1 MRRVS
6 ARVTRFQRWRIRRA
20 VLDERAL
27 READQLWEAAQ
38 PDGAELPAGELPDTG
53 QPDTGQLSPE
63 ALGRLAQ
70 ACHVLGW
77 LRFSRFE
84 ALADGAR
91 ISELARCVDFLA
103 GLAGTPAPIPRPLHK
118 ILGPAADPD
127 AQAGLALDLLR
138 AARSATDPP
147 LLDVAILLLSAAV
160 TATPPGHPQGD
171 RRLDHLGL
179 ACHQRYRRDR
189 APEDLALAIE
199 FGEQAVA
206 ATADDHPEKARQL
219 SNLGTAYRDRHD
231 STDEPADLDRA
242 IELGEQ
248 SLALTA
254 DDDPDRYA
262 FLRNL
267 GGAYR
272 DRYESAEAL
281 ADVERAIELGE
292 EALALTPHDELA
304 ASLYN
309 TGGSYL
315 RRFER
320 TGSRADIDRVIE
332 LGERA
337 LSAEPADDHARARSL
352 ALLDI
357 AHRERFEHTGEITD
371 LERSIEYAERALGL
385 TPEDNRDHAIA
396 LDHLGL
402 AYRKRFESTGAL
414 GDLSDAI
421 AYGERA
427 VGITSDS
434 DPRKAGRQ
442 GNLSIA
448 YQRRH
453 GRLGDPADLDRAI
466 ELAESAAAAK
476 AEGHPLRVE
485 ALSHLAVAHR
495 TRYQRTG
502 VLADLER
509 AIELGERAVA
519 GSPQDH
525 IGVLITLGQLS
536 VAYRELF
543 ERRGELSDLERA
555 IETGER
561 AAAMPEDNPRL
572 AVPLANLGPAYQLRF
587 GRTGSPADLERA
599 IEVGERAVRLT
610 PEDHAGSATCLANL
624 GLGYGLRFGLTGARD
639 DLERAIE
646 LGGRALA
653 ATSGDDPGA
662 AARVSNLGRAYRSRF
677 TLDGEPIG
685 PEALHALADRAVN
698 AGTASPSDQ
707 VEARYVVGSLAT
719 GMGEHEL
726 AVDLLDGAVRLLPSV
741 PPRESGWADQEHR
754 IGRYAGLVGQ
764 AVAAHCALG
773 DATGAV
779 RIAELGRGVLLAAQ
793 MDARTDLTELE
804 QSHPELAARFRR
816 LRDQLTT
823 PHGAADDADR
833 IEERRKSWE
842 QHDALVARIRSTPGH
857 GRFLLPPRL
866 SDLRPATAGG
876 AVLLVNAG
884 RQRGD
889 AVIVTAT
896 GDPVLVPLPDLTFA
910 DVNAL
915 ADALLEAT
923 HDTGRLT
930 GPLKKKRVL
939 PEILAW
945 LWDTVVAATL
955 DALPPALPPADS
967 GPRVWWMP
975 TGLLGLFPL
984 HAAGHPGRPGALD
997 AVVSSYTPTLRT
1009 LARTRARLP
1018 TTKRRQLTVALEH
1031 TPGLHDLPGTAVEAA
1046 HLHAVHDGIAP
1057 LTDHHATKDR
1067 VLAAMSEATW
1077 AHFACHATADLAE
1090 PSRGGLRLHDDTLT
1104 LPEISRLRLEQAELA
1119 YLSACST
1126 AHHGARH
1133 ADESLHL
1140 ASAFQLAGFR
1150 HVIASLW
1157 PLDDRVA
1164 AVAAHDLYRGLPGG
1178 GTADDA
1184 ATALH
1189 HVTRGLRE
1197 AHPDR
1202 PDLWAPLIHSGP

>member
-1 MRRVS
+1 M
-6 ARVTRFQRWRIRRA
+6 TRFQRWRISRA
-20 VLDERAL
+20 VLGERAL

-38 PDGAELPAGELPDTG
+38 PDGAELPDTG
-53 QPDTGQLSPE
+53 QPNTGQPGPE
-63 ALGRLAQ
+63 ALGRLAH

-77 LRFSRFE
+77 LHFSRFE
-84 ALADGAR
+84 ALSDGTR

-118 ILGPAADPD
+118 ILGPGADPD
-127 AQAGLALDLLR
+127 AQTGLARDLLR
-138 AARSATDPP
+138 AAQGTSDPS
-147 LLDVAILLLSAAV
+147 LLDAGILLLTAAA
-160 TATPPGHPQGD
+160 TATPPEHPELD
-171 RRLDHLGL
+171 RRMDDLGL

-189 APEDLALAIE
+189 APEDLELAIE
-199 FGEQAVA
+199 FGERAVA

-219 SNLGTAYRDRHD
+219 SNLGAAYRDRHGA
-231 STDEPADLDRA
+231 TDHPADLDRA
-242 IELGEQ
+242 VELGEQ
-248 SLALTA
+248 CLALTA
-254 DDDPDRYA
+254 GDDPDRYA
-262 FLRNL
+262 FVRNL
-267 GGAYR
+267 GGTYR
-272 DRYESAEAL
+272 DRYESAEDL

-292 EALALTPHDELA
+292 EALAITPHDELA

-337 LSAEPADDHARARSL
+337 LSAEPADDRARAL

-357 AHRERFEHTGEITD
+357 AHRERFEHTGEIAD
-371 LERSIEYAERALGL
+371 LERSIEYAERVLGL
-385 TPEDNRDHAIA
+385 TPEGHRDHAIA

-402 AYRKRFESTGAL
+402 AYRKRFESTGTLDDL
-414 GDLSDAI
+414 GDAI
-421 AYGERA
+421 AHGERA
-427 VGITSDS
+427 VGITPDG

-442 GNLSIA
+442 ANLSIA

-453 GRLGDPADLDRAI
+453 GRLGDPADLERAF
-466 ELAESAAAAK
+466 ELAGSAAAAK
-476 AEGHPLRVE
+476 ADGHPLRVE
-485 ALSHLAVAHR
+485 ALSHLAVAYR

-525 IGVLITLGQLS
+525 VGVLITLGQLS
-536 VAYRELF
+536 VAHRELF

-561 AAAMPEDNPRL
+561 AAAIPEDDPRL

-610 PEDHAGSATCLANL
+610 PGDHAGSATCLANL

-639 DLERAIE
+639 DLECAIE
-646 LGGRALA
+646 LGERALA
-653 ATSGDDPGA
+653 ATSGDDPSA
-662 AARVSNLGRAYRSRF
+662 AGRVSNLGRAYRSRF
-677 TLDGEPIG
+677 TADAETID
-685 PEALHALADRAVN
+685 PEALRALADRAVN
-698 AGTASPSDQ
+698 AAVASPGDQ

-719 GMGEHEL
+719 EMGEHEL
-726 AVDLLDGAVRLLPSV
+726 AADLLDGAVRLLPSV
-741 PPRESGWADQEHR
+741 PPRESGWADQEYR

-773 DATGAV
+773 DVTGAV

-793 MDARTDLTELE
+793 MDSRTDLTELE
-804 QSHPELAARFRR
+804 QSHPELAARFGR
-816 LRDQLTT
+816 LRDRLTT
-823 PHGAADDADR
+823 PHGSAGDADR
-833 IEERRKSWE
+833 IEDRRKSWE
-842 QHDALVARIRSTPGH
+842 QHDALVARIRDMPGH
-857 GRFLLPPRL
+857 ERFLLPPRL

-889 AVIVTAT
+889 AVIVTAI
-896 GDPVLVPLPDLTFA
+896 GDPVLVPLPQLAFS
-910 DVNAL
+910 DVNTCAN
-915 ADALLEAT
+915 ALLDAT
-923 HDTGRLT
+923 HDTRRLT
-930 GPLKKKRVL
+930 AALKKRRVL

-945 LWDTVVAATL
+945 LWDTVVAPTL
-955 DALPPALPPADS
+955 DALPQAFPHADS

-997 AVVSSYTPTLRT
+997 AVVSSYTPTLRA
-1009 LARTRARLP
+1009 LARTRTRPPA
-1018 TTKRRQLTVALEH
+1018 TRRHQLTVALEH
-1031 TPGLHDLPGTAVEAA
+1031 TPGLPDLPGTAVEAA
-1046 HLHAVHDGIAP
+1046 HLHAAHDGIAP
-1057 LTDHHATKDR
+1057 LTDRHATKDR

-1104 LPEISRLRLEQAELA
+1104 LPEISRLRLDQAELA

-1164 AVAAHDLYRGLPGG
+1164 AVAAHDLYRRLPGRS
-1178 GTADDA
+1178 TADDA